1 MTLLINGRIETQL
14 PMAQRAMDYGDG
26 IFETM
31 RYENSVVALWPYHL
45 SRLMRGAEQLG
56 IDQDKVQIEEEMQL
70 MLQQLQTQNQNE
82 GIIKL
87 RLIRGG
93 DQRGYAPQSNLEN
106 WRMFECHSALP
117 LWGQSERALVCDL
130 RLALQPQLA
139 GIKHLN
145 RLEQV
150 MAAREVAK
158 AGALSGSESDSGAIT
173 AGIML
178 DRRDMLRCGVDS
190 NLFVELDGLVFTPS
204 IQQSGVLG
212 VFRSYA
218 IDMLKQMG
226 VSVMEQDMDLSILAE
241 CSGVWLTNAVKG
253 IRSVDSVLGVG
264 QWSYADS
271 SALSE
276 FQNFAAESLQ
286 VTNS

>member
-14 PMAQRAMDYGDG
+14 PAAQRAMDYGDG

-56 IDQDKVQIEEEMQL
+56 IDQDKLQIEAEMQL
-70 MLQQLQTQNQNE
+70 MIEQLRAQNQNKSQSQ

-87 RLIRGG
+87 RLVRGG
-93 DQRGYAPQSNLEN
+93 DQRGYAPQQNVEN
-106 WRMFECHSALP
+106 WRIFEWHDNLP
-117 LWGQSERALVCDL
+117 DWGRSERAVVCDL
-130 RLALQPQLA
+130 RLALQPELA

-150 MAAREVAK
+150 MAAREVA
-158 AGALSGSESDSGAIT
+158 ESNAIT

-178 DRRDMLRCGVDS
+178 DRRDMLCCGVDS

-226 VSVMEQDMDLSILAE
+226 VSVMEQDMDLSIMAE

-253 IRSVDSVLGVG
+253 IRAVDSVLGVG
-264 QWSYADS
+264 QWSYAES
-271 SALSE
+271 SALSR
-276 FQNFAAESLQ
+276 FQIFAAKSLQ

>member
-14 PMAQRAMDYGDG
+14 PAVQRAMDYGDG

-31 RYENSVVALWPYHL
+31 RYENSLIALWPYHL

-56 IDQDKVQIEEEMQL
+56 IDQAKTQIEEEMQL
-70 MLQQLQTQNQNE
+70 MIGQLQAQSQSE

-93 DQRGYAPQSNLEN
+93 DQRGYAPQKNVQN
-106 WRMFECHSALP
+106 WRIFEWYDNLP
-117 LWGQSERALVCDL
+117 DWGRSERALVCDL

-150 MAAREVAK
+150 MAAREVAES
-158 AGALSGSESDSGAIT
+158 GLSS
-173 AGIML
+173 GIML

-190 NLFVELDGLVFTPS
+190 NLFVELDGLIFTPS

-253 IRSVDSVLGVG
+253 IRAVDSVLGVG
-264 QWSYADS
+264 QWSYSES
-271 SALSE
+271 SVLSE
-276 FQNFAAESLQ
+276 FQNSAAQSLQ